1 MYIKIC
7 AFEGPT
13 ETDKRKIKEKK
24 LLQSWILETRKYI
37 HLNKSIRRG
46 ADFGN
51 QEKG

>member
-1 MYIKIC
+1 MHLK
-7 AFEGPT
+7 AQQ
-13 ETDKRKIKEKK
+13 RLIKEKK